1 MSNVKGER
9 HRIYITVLH
18 QYNENLSD
26 VFNKEDSPQQQM
38 DQISLGYHFYRLQS
52 PKKHRS
58 DSTSIITPDKVLKCM
73 IALKI
78 QYTLKFSQ
86 P

>member
-9 HRIYITVLH
+9 HKIYTIALH
-18 QYNENLSD
+18 QYNENLTD
-26 VFNKEDSPQQQM
+26 VYNNKEDLPQRQM

-58 DSTSIITPDKVLKCM
+58 DSTSIITPDKVLKCI
-73 IALKI
+73 IAAS
-78 QYTLKFSQ
+78 FSCLY
-86 P
+86 